1 MKAQEKA
8 VLAKLALVEADY
20 QRAEGEDGGK
30 DVFVHSRDEDGEGV
44 YDHDYMPGV

>member
-30 DVFVHSRDEDGEGV
+30 GKGPEPKILNVLRVL
-44 YDHDYMPGV
+44 YI